1 MYIVLYKYFGS
12 EDDTDDGS
20 NGIKTFGN
28 DAVWKTLIIVLSLP
42 FGDLIY

>member
-20 NGIKTFGN
+20 KGIKIFGN
-28 DAVWKTLIIVLSLP
+28 DEFWNTLIIVLSLS